1 MIGRGIGYKKRVAQT
16 GEWSVPTP
24 ARALLWWPAVSFA
37 LVVIDPD
44 AATGVIIGA
53 GLVLALLGV
62 TLPAVARRLR
72 RRADVLEPTPME
84 FPSPAAPPV
93 ADERAA

>member
-1 MIGRGIGYKKRVAQT
+1 MAPETR
-16 GEWSVPTP
+16 EWSVPTP
-24 ARALLWWPAVSFA
+24 IRALLWWPALSFA

-53 GLVLALLGV
+53 GLVLALLGAAV
-62 TLPAVARRLR
+62 PVVARALR
-72 RRADVLEPTPME
+72 PRATAVEPSTVE
-84 FPSPAAPPV
+84 FPVQAAPAV

>member
-1 MIGRGIGYKKRVAQT
+1 MVSET
-16 GEWSVPTP
+16 GEWSIPTP

-37 LVVIDPD
+37 LVVVDPD

-62 TLPAVARRLR
+62 TLPVVARLLR
-72 RRADVLEPTPME
+72 RPATTGDPSPLSFSAAE
-84 FPSPAAPPV
+84 FPTTEFALEAPIV